1 MTKSNSSFY
10 NHGNLRRSRPL
21 HRQRLIQTPYQRP
34 FSTRDDSPPKP
45 SDSDDTLEAGMD
57 KKTPVATGKKRPTQ
71 KFYINPF
78 RFASLFG
85 QQAPKFQKKLSEM
98 KHFQGPDV
106 IDTQKEPMDIAVD
119 LRTVSLRY
127 DAVREADND
136 ISRFIRC
143 FHHAQ
148 SVNQHLIFVQQ

>member
-1 MTKSNSSFY
+1 M
-10 NHGNLRRSRPL
+10 
-21 HRQRLIQTPYQRP
+21 QTPYQRP
-34 FSTRDDSPPKP
+34 FCTRDDSPPTSKP
-45 SDSDDTLEAGMD
+45 SDSDDTQEAEMD

-85 QQAPKFQKKLSEM
+85 QQAPKFQKKFSEM
-98 KHFQGPDV
+98 KTFKGPDV
-106 IDTQKEPMDIAVD
+106 IDTQKEPMNIEVD

-127 DAVREADND
+127 DADREADND

-148 SVNQHLIFVQQ
+148 SVNQHFFQK